1 MKLFLRLCL
10 STLIVATSLGTSACG
25 QKGKLVIP
33 TVPAAISAPYP
44 VAQPKPELQDEHQDA
59 PQANP
64 QTNSQTKSDLKPA
77 DAH

>member
-10 STLIVATSLGTSACG
+10 STLVVATSLGTSACG

-44 VAQPKPELQDEHQDA
+44 VAQPKSASEVEHD
-59 PQANP
+59 PQ
-64 QTNSQTKSDLKPA
+64 SKSDLKPA
-77 DAH
+77 DTH